1 VKKLIPAGPAANP
14 ELRVPSGTQPAPKP
28 DKARAKTAAEVRRLL
43 ALADKLTNTAQAL
56 RKEAAAK
63 LRQAQRA

>member
-1 VKKLIPAGPAANP
+1 MKKAAIPTPDVRVPAGTSS
-14 ELRVPSGTQPAPKP
+14 VPKTDRA
-28 DKARAKTAAEVRRLL
+28 KARTAAEVRRLL

-63 LRQAQRA
+63 LRQSQRP

>member
-1 VKKLIPAGPAANP
+1 MKKVTLPTPNVRVPAGT
-14 ELRVPSGTQPAPKP
+14 SSTPKP
-28 DKARAKTAAEVRRLL
+28 DRTKAKTAAEVRRLL

-63 LRQAQRA
+63 LRQSQRA